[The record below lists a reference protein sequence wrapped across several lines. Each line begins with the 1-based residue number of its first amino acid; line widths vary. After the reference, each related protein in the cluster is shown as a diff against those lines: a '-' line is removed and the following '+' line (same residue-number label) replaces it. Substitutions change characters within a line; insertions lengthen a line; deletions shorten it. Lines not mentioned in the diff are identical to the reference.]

1 MQDHRAEEL
10 DEGIRE
16 LSQAELNAVSGAGFI
31 DSMVEWMVDNSLM
44 YARNGKQPDNAFLGI
59 RG

>member
-31 DSMVEWMVDNSLM
+31 DSMVEWMVNN
-44 YARNGKQPDNAFLGI
+44 ARTNGKQPDNAVLGI

>member
-1 MQDHRAEEL
+1 MEGHRTEDL

-16 LSQAELNAVSGAGFI
+16 LTQAELNAVSGAGFL
-31 DSMVEWMVDNSLM
+31 EWFASNFVSTNTPTS
-44 YARNGKQPDNAFLGI
+44 GKPTSFDTTGV